1 MVEETL
7 EDLESDNTETWQ
19 KLYGP
24 AIMASERLQEK
35 IKELVT
41 WRFSQGSFELVEN
54 FWTWFHL
61 DVPVVKLLSCIVA
74 RN

>member
-7 EDLESDNTETWQ
+7 EDLERDNTETWQ

-41 WRFSQGSFELVEN
+41 
-54 FWTWFHL
+54 
-61 DVPVVKLLSCIVA
+61 
-74 RN
+74 